1 MFIGGIYFIFN
12 GFNFILV
19 IVFGVLFIVGLIGG
33 VLVYV
38 WGVVEV
44 DVLFF
49 LLLERFSMIYF
60 IFVLFVFILIG
71 FRGIR

>member
-12 GFNFILV
+12 GFNFVLV
-19 IVFGVLFIVGLIGG
+19 IVFGVSFIVGLIGG
-33 VLVYV
+33 VLIYV

-49 LLLERFSMIYF
+49 LLLERFGMIYF